1 MNSSFT
7 EFKLTIYSFAFEK
20 IKCQANMVNKIEE
33 HQWQFI
39 STLLVSYSIN
49 TVVNSKLHVI
59 NYYENLISVGES
71 GKLLLATASE

>member
-1 MNSSFT
+1 
-7 EFKLTIYSFAFEK
+7 
-20 IKCQANMVNKIEE
+20 MVNKIEE